1 MSHESIP
8 LILYGLGVA
17 LLLAVAWVDWAD
29 RTGEDSSVSR
39 KPGGHVT
46 TNTSSQ
52 DRANAAPL
60 FYIQAARRHSGDTA

>member
-29 RTGEDSSVSR
+29 RSRELSSVSR
-39 KPGGHVT
+39 RP
-46 TNTSSQ
+46 
-52 DRANAAPL
+52 
-60 FYIQAARRHSGDTA
+60 